1 MGHCSKCQYGHSDKV
16 FVSNVVIT
24 AVCTIPVRHE
34 VSNKVSVDGRT
45 IAVYTDVDMSA
56 IYP

>member
-1 MGHCSKCQYGHSDKV
+1 MSK
-16 FVSNVVIT
+16 VVIT
-24 AVCTIPVRHE
+24 AVCTTIPVRHD

-45 IAVYTDVDMSA
+45 VAVYTDVDMSA